1 MLLTQKNMW
10 ETVLG
15 LVKRDGEAQRRVD
28 AIETKHRVLQCR
40 ANTLTQDAEA
50 DTMRIASLEREVK
63 ALSQFKPEEFVRSYD
78 KDEPS
83 LGALLLLR
91 KMAELERR
99 VEALAPIREVT
110 DG

>member
-28 AIETKHRVLQCR
+28 ALETKHRVLQCR
-40 ANTLTQDAEA
+40 VNTLTQDSEA
-50 DTMRIASLEREVK
+50 DTIRIASLEREVK
-63 ALSQFKPEEFVRSYD
+63 ALKRRLDPNVPERPPVRGAIPTLSQ
-78 KDEPS
+78 
-83 LGALLLLR
+83 
-91 KMAELERR
+91 
-99 VEALAPIREVT
+99 EVT